1 MDKTLTVLLSG
12 MGGGQFP
19 MVVDLVGPTAQAFR
33 HIAAN
38 NPLWKL
44 NEPDRK
50 LLYSWLKV
58 YAAATTP
65 DGKRRSKGRSKD
77 GLLEREAKLVAD
89 AAKLGLKLESEVFHG
104 PNSDVLLPYIS
115 SFSDLPG
122 QLAEFSKVVGGM
134 LDLFG
139 KRGHK
144 EGNLYDFFLIVASE
158 LVLLKVGQH
167 YDEHLAELYQAI
179 SERPLTADLS
189 GDAIRKR
196 REYLKKFY
204 PDLCSLMLEQARKTC
219 ESTVPRD
226 SSQAGARP
234 PRQLVH
240 PGFRPPVQWK

>member
-12 MGGGQFP
+12 SGGGQSP

-33 HIAAN
+33 HISAN

-44 NEPDRK
+44 SEPDRK
-50 LLYSWLKV
+50 LLCSMLKV
-58 YAAATTP
+58 YAAVTAQE
-65 DGKRRSKGRSKD
+65 GQRRSKGRSKD
-77 GLLEREAKLVAD
+77 GLLEKEAKLVAD
-89 AAKLGLKLESEVFHG
+89 AAKLGSKLKSEVFHG

-134 LDLFG
+134 LDLLG

-144 EGNLYDFFLIVASE
+144 EGNLDDLFLIVASE
-158 LVLLKVGQH
+158 FVLLKVGQH

-196 REYLKKFY
+196 REYLKRFY
-204 PDLCSLMLEQARKTC
+204 PDLYFWMLERARKSC
-219 ESTVPRD
+219 ESTAPHD
-226 SSQAGARP
+226 PS
-234 PRQLVH
+234 
-240 PGFRPPVQWK
+240 